1 MEFSIKIE
9 SDGAKAESGIL
20 PECCRNCPSRGER
33 ERTNGMSDPCA
44 FCAMPATDPTNPNRV
59 TM

>member
-1 MEFSIKIE
+1 MKSE

-44 FCAMPATDPTNPNRV
+44 FCAAPATDPTNPNRV